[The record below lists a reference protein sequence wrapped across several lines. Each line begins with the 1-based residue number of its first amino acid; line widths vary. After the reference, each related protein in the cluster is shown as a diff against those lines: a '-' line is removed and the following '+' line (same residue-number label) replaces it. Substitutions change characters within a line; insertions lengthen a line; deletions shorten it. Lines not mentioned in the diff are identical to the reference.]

1 VMELTKYE
9 KLSLKRI
16 NKWEKKRYEGVEKKL
31 LDRVSKPV
39 DYIIKKV
46 GREKFKVFE
55 NAIEATVNKMIY
67 ASTYSVNPE
76 ELIKRAHKNGIMI
89 DDLSE
94 IKTVNFKQLDDCNR
108 KHMKFHER
116 ASATQGAVAGIGG
129 ALVASADLTAVVL
142 QAFHLL
148 QEIAFCYGYDP
159 NGIVEKHIL
168 LRIMQVSIGSSENKF
183 KALQE
188 IEMLKKIER
197 NEDKNQVSKK
207 SVSILGSKA
216 VQEQIVTL
224 SIGLIRRI
232 IPRALPMPII
242 TMAISAHSNHEI
254 MANSGEAA
262 FMVYRKRFIERKME
276 L

>member
-1 VMELTKYE
+1 MELTKYE
-9 KLSLKRI
+9 KLSLIRI
-16 NKWEKKRYEGVEKKL
+16 NKWEKKRDEGVEKKL

-46 GREKFKVFE
+46 GHEKFKVFE
-55 NAIEATVNKMIY
+55 NAIEATVNKMMY

-89 DDLSE
+89 DDFSE
-94 IKTVNFKQLDDCNR
+94 LKTVNFKQLDDCNR
-108 KHMKFHER
+108 KHIKFHER
-116 ASATQGAVAGIGG
+116 ASAAQGAVAGIGG
-129 ALVASADLTAVVL
+129 ALIAPADLTAVFL

-159 NGIVEKHIL
+159 NDIVEKHIL
-168 LRIMQVSIGSSENKF
+168 LRIMEVAIGSSENKF

-197 NEDKNQVSKK
+197 NEDENQVSKK

-216 VQEQIVTL
+216 IQEQIVTL
-224 SIGLIRRI
+224 SIGLISRMA
-232 IPRALPMPII
+232 PRALPIPII
-242 TMAISAHSNHEI
+242 TMTISAHSNHEI
-254 MANSGEAA
+254 MEHSGETAL
-262 FMVYRKRFIERKME
+262 MVYRKRFIERKRE

>member
-1 VMELTKYE
+1 MELTKYE
-9 KLSLKRI
+9 KLSLIRI

-67 ASTYSVNPE
+67 ASTYSVNTE

-94 IKTVNFKQLDDCNR
+94 LKTVTLKQLDDCNR

-116 ASATQGAVAGIGG
+116 ASAAQGAVAGIGG

-148 QEIAFCYGYDP
+148 QEIAFCYGYNP